1 MAELVEVRRLAK
13 ELYLQGRSTEEIGP
27 LCGVDPTTIQR
38 WANNEKW
45 MELRS
50 ASNVSRT
57 ELRNKL
63 LVVLDNEVKRY
74 NAGQADANMGDT
86 LVKLTTSVKNLDVGI
101 SIVDIIEVFT
111 AFTKWMENTAAL
123 DPRLTVE
130 FRKQVN
136 LYLDAY
142 VKFKTNE

>member
-1 MAELVEVRRLAK
+1 MAASTADRQLAK
-13 ELYLQGRSTEEIGP
+13 ELFLQGKSTVDIGS
-27 LCGVDPTTIQR
+27 LLSLDPTTIQS
-38 WANNEKW
+38 WANDGGW
-45 MELRS
+45 RELRS

-63 LVVLDNEVKRY
+63 LAIIDSEVKRY
-74 NAGQADANMGDT
+74 KDGKSDASMGDT

-111 AFTKWMENTAAL
+111 SFTKWMETTSQL
-123 DPRLTVE
+123 DPKLTVD

-136 LYLDAY
+136 FYLDAY
-142 VKFKTNE
+142 IKFKTND